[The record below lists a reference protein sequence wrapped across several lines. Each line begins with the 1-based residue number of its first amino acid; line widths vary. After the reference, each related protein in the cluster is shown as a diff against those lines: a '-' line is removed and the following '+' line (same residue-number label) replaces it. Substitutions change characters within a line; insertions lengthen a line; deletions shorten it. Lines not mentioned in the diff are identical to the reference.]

1 MDDQARF
8 LGCFLKCQDDIRAFL
23 GSIVRDRHACDD
35 LLQEVALT
43 LWQKF
48 GEYDPARPF
57 GAWARGIAA
66 KKVLQSF
73 EKSKKLPVVLSP
85 ETIEAILE
93 AYNQTEPESGAMHS
107 ALETCLKQL
116 PDRSRNLVSLRYEKT
131 LKLGQIARAMES
143 TLDAVHKALARIR
156 GALRKCIEE
165 QLAAG

>member
-8 LGCFLKCQDDIRAFL
+8 LGCFLKCQDELRAFL
-23 GSIVRDRHACDD
+23 GSIIRDRHACDD

-43 LWQKF
+43 LWKKF
-48 GEYDPARPF
+48 DEYDPNRPF

-73 EKSKKLPVVLSP
+73 EKSKKLPILLSQ

-107 ALETCLKQL
+107 ALEACLQQL
-116 PDRSRNLVSLRYEKT
+116 PERSQNLISLRYEKT
-131 LKLGQIARAMES
+131 LKLGEIAQAMES

>member
-8 LGCFLKCQDDIRAFL
+8 LSCFLKCQDELRAFL

-43 LWQKF
+43 LWKKF
-48 GEYDPARPF
+48 DEYDPNRPF

-73 EKSKKLPVVLSP
+73 EKSKKFPVLLSP
-85 ETIEAILE
+85 ETIEAVLE

-107 ALETCLKQL
+107 ALETCLHRL
-116 PDRSRNLVSLRYEKT
+116 PERSQNLISLRYEKA
-131 LKLGQIARAMES
+131 LKLGEIAEAMQS
-143 TLDAVHKALARIR
+143 TLDAVHKTLSRIR
-156 GALRKCIEE
+156 GALKKCIEE
-165 QLAAG
+165 QLAVG

>member
-43 LWQKF
+43 LWKKF
-48 GEYDPARPF
+48 GEYDPNRPF

-66 KKVLQSF
+66 NKVLQSF
-73 EKSKKLPVVLSP
+73 EKSKKFPVLLSQ

-93 AYNQTEPESGAMHS
+93 AYNQTEPESCAMHS
-107 ALETCLKQL
+107 ALETCLKLL
-116 PDRSRNLVSLRYEKT
+116 PERSQNLVSLRYEKT
-131 LKLGQIARAMES
+131 LKLGEIAQAMES
-143 TLDAVHKALARIR
+143 TLDAVHKALSRVR
-156 GALRKCIEE
+156 LSLRKCIEE
-165 QLAAG
+165 RLAVG

>member
-23 GSIVRDRHACDD
+23 GSIIRDRHACDD

-43 LWQKF
+43 LWKKF
-48 GEYDPARPF
+48 DEYDPKRPF

-73 EKSKKLPVVLSP
+73 EKSKKLPILLSQ

-93 AYNQTEPESGAMHS
+93 AYNQTEPESSAMHL
-107 ALETCLKQL
+107 ALESCLKLL
-116 PDRSRNLVSLRYEKT
+116 PERSQNLVTLRYEKT
-131 LKLGQIARAMES
+131 LKLGEIAQAMQS
-143 TLDAVHKALARIR
+143 TLDAVHKALSRIR

-165 QLAAG
+165 QLAVG

>member
-43 LWQKF
+43 LWKKF
-48 GEYDPARPF
+48 DEYDPTRPF

-73 EKSKKLPVVLSP
+73 EKSKKLPILLSQ

-93 AYNQTEPESGAMHS
+93 AYNQTEPESGSMHS
-107 ALETCLKQL
+107 ALEACLKLL
-116 PDRSRNLVSLRYEKT
+116 PERSQNLISMRYEKT
-131 LKLGQIARAMES
+131 LKLGEIAQAMES
-143 TLDAVHKALARIR
+143 TLDAVHKALSRIR